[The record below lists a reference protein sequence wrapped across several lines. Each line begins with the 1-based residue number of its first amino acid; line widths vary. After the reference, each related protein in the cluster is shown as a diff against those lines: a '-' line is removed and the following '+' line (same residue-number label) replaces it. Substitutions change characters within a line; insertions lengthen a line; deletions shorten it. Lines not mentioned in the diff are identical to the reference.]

1 MIKLLHA
8 ISGLILFSAHTLFL
22 ARAVYLIR
30 LKSKPRRID
39 RLFRFLSL
47 LFLPITAVTGFL
59 LLIKSNGNFFPHPLL
74 GILPLA
80 VIPLVNLLRIIF
92 RKKKEAPWLL
102 PVLNFLLIL
111 SALITGLIFLGD

>member
-22 ARAVYLIR
+22 ARALYMVR
-30 LKSKPRRID
+30 RHSKPERID
-39 RLFRFLSL
+39 RLFRLLSL
-47 LFLPITAVTGFL
+47 LFLPITIATGFL
-59 LLIKSNGNFFPHPLL
+59 LLIKSNGTSFPHPLL

-80 VIPLVNLLRIIF
+80 SIPLVNLLRIIF

-111 SALITGLIFLGD
+111 SALITGFIF

>member
-1 MIKLLHA
+1 MVKLLHV

-22 ARAVYLIR
+22 ARALYLIR
-30 LKSKPRRID
+30 RHSKPERID
-39 RLFRFLSL
+39 RLFRLLSL
-47 LFLPITAVTGFL
+47 LFLPITAAAGFL
-59 LLIKSNGNFFPHPLL
+59 LLIKSKGSFSPHPLL

-80 VIPLVNLLRIIF
+80 AIPLVNLLRIIF

-111 SALITGLIFLGD
+111 SALITGFIL